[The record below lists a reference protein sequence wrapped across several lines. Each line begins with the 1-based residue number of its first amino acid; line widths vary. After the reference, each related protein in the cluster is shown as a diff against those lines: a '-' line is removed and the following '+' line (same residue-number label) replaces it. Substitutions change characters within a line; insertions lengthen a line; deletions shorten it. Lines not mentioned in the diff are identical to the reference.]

1 MGMTAAGESAILGG
15 METRDEIGMGGESLW
30 LTIPR
35 DLEASDGAADL
46 SVGGAR
52 RWGQVLAARRIP
64 CRTEQTVGGFR
75 LLVPPALYTAA
86 LEELR
91 LFEEENRGWPPPE
104 PPIKP
109 RGENSPLAPL
119 SILVLLATFHNLTS
133 LDLRPFGLP
142 SPDWVA
148 LGNAHAGQILAGQW
162 WRPLTALTLH
172 SGWVHLFGN
181 LALGAPFIVLLCR
194 DLGSGLAWTLILA
207 SGALGNLANALL
219 QLPDHR
225 AVGASTAVFGAIGLI
240 AALSLMRQR
249 HQQSRRPLLP
259 VAAAL
264 ALLALLGT
272 GGEGTDL
279 GAHLFGFASGFSL
292 GLLSVLPLARRG
304 RPGPWGNRLLALASA
319 LAILCSWGGALLQ
332 R

>member
-1 MGMTAAGESAILGG
+1 MTAVGESAILDT
-15 METRDEIGMGGESLW
+15 METIDDMAEAGECFWLSIPQDPGGGN
-30 LTIPR
+30 
-35 DLEASDGAADL
+35 AAADL
-46 SVGGAR
+46 SPAEAR

-64 CRTEQTVGGFR
+64 CRTEQTAGGFR
-75 LLVPPALYTAA
+75 LLVPPALYAAA

-91 LFEEENRGWPPPE
+91 LFEEENRNWPPPE
-104 PPIKP
+104 PPTVE
-109 RGENSPLAPL
+109 RGGSPLAPL
-119 SILVLLATFHNLTS
+119 SVLILLATFHNLTL
-133 LDLRPFGLP
+133 LDLHLFGFS
-142 SPDWVA
+142 SPDWAA

-172 SGWVHLFGN
+172 SDGAHLLGN
-181 LALGAPFIVLLCR
+181 IALGAPFVILLCR

-249 HQQSRRPLLP
+249 HQLSWRPLLP

-292 GLLSVLPLARRG
+292 GLLIVLPLARRG

-319 LAILCSWGGALLQ
+319 LAVLCSWGSALLQ

>member
-1 MGMTAAGESAILGG
+1 
-15 METRDEIGMGGESLW
+15 METRDDMDDGGERSW
-30 LTIPR
+30 LGIPR
-35 DLEASDGAADL
+35 DLGGGSAADDL
-46 SVGGAR
+46 SPEAAR

-64 CRTEQTVGGFR
+64 CRTEPSPCGFR
-75 LLVPPALYTAA
+75 LLVPPALHAAA

-91 LFEEENRGWPPPE
+91 LFEEENRNWPPPE
-104 PPIKP
+104 PPTKG
-109 RGENSPLAPL
+109 RGGSPFAPL
-119 SILVLLATFHNLTS
+119 SVLILLATFHNLTL
-133 LDLRPFGLP
+133 LDLHLFGFS
-142 SPDWVA
+142 SPDWGA

-172 SGWVHLFGN
+172 SDGVHLLGN
-181 LALGAPFIVLLCR
+181 IALGAPFIVLLCR
-194 DLGSGLAWTLILA
+194 DLGSGLAWTLILS

-240 AALSLMRQR
+240 AALSLRR
-249 HQQSRRPLLP
+249 RKHQVSWRPLLP

-279 GAHLFGFASGFSL
+279 GAHLFGLVSGFFL
-292 GLLSVLPLARRG
+292 GLLSARPLDRRG

-319 LAILCSWGGALLQ
+319 LAVLSSWVGALLLG
-332 R
+332 

>member
-1 MGMTAAGESAILGG
+1 MTAVGESAILDT
-15 METRDEIGMGGESLW
+15 METSDDMEDAGESSW
-30 LTIPR
+30 LSIPK
-35 DLEASDGAADL
+35 DPGGGNAAADL
-46 SVGGAR
+46 SPGETR

-64 CRTEQTVGGFR
+64 CRSVQTAGGFR
-75 LLVPPALYTAA
+75 LLVPPALYAAA

-91 LFEEENRGWPPPE
+91 LFEEENRNWPPPE
-104 PPIKP
+104 PSTVE
-109 RGENSPLAPL
+109 RGGSPLAPL
-119 SILVLLATFHNLTS
+119 SVLILLATFHNLTL
-133 LDLRPFGLP
+133 LDLHLFGFS
-142 SPDWVA
+142 SPDWAA

-172 SGWVHLFGN
+172 SDGVHLLGN
-181 LALGAPFIVLLCR
+181 IALGAPFIVLLCR

-249 HQQSRRPLLP
+249 RQLARRSLLP

-292 GLLSVLPLARRG
+292 GLFIVLPLARRG

-319 LAILCSWGGALLQ
+319 LAVLCSWGVALLP